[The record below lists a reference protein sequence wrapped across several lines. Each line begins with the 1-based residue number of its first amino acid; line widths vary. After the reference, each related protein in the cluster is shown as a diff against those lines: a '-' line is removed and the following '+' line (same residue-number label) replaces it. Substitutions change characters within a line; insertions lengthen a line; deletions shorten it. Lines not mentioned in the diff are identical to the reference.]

1 MGGTHTCAVSV
12 SAAIGGATF
21 AGVGFG
27 TAIDGI
33 LGSVSVAL
41 TPAAT
46 NPPGSVNPF
55 LTPLT
60 LLGLPCPVRGS
71 ITITLPLAVGTVT
84 LTITAVD

>member
-21 AGVGFG
+21 VGVGFG

-33 LGSVSVAL
+33 LGSVSVTL
-41 TPAAT
+41 TPA
-46 NPPGSVNPF
+46 PGSPATPANPF
-55 LTPLT
+55 TGPLVLT
-60 LLGLPCPVRGS
+60 GLPCPVRGS
-71 ITITLPLAVGTVT
+71 ITIALPIAAGTVT